1 MSVRLCVRSCFLPL
15 AFFAVCA
22 ARPQAVQETPPI
34 HVTLRVDANRT
45 EGKLRPVWRYFGYD
59 EPNYTYMKGGKKLL
73 SEFASLNSSTTVFVR
88 THNLLTTG
96 DGTPALK
103 WGSTNAYTEDAQG
116 KPRYD
121 WTLTDRIFDTYRER
135 HLKPYVQI
143 GFMPEALSTRPT
155 PYQHHWTPEKGGELY
170 TGWTYPPK
178 DYARWAELVYQWTR
192 HCVERYGRSEA
203 ASWDWEVW
211 NEPNIAY
218 WHGTPEE
225 YQKLYD
231 YAVDAVRRA
240 LPEARVGGPEI
251 AGTGGEGATRFLRAF
266 LEHCA
271 RGTNYATG
279 KVGSPLDFI
288 SFHAKGTPQYVNN
301 HVRMGISSQL
311 KDIDR
316 GFEVVASFP
325 EFKDKPIVI
334 GESDPDGC
342 AACSARVFP
351 QNGYRNGTLYA
362 SYTAASFARA
372 YALAA
377 KRGVNFEG
385 ALTWAFEFEDQPWFD
400 GFRQLATNG
409 VDLPVFSVFRM
420 FGKMGGQQ
428 VDVESSGDLGADALR
443 RRGARDLP
451 DIAALASL
459 ENTEGETFIGG
470 AEKDTAKGT
479 GVSTVAARK
488 RLCVM
493 AWNYHDDD
501 IPGPAALTDLK
512 VNGLP
517 ANGKSVRLTHYRIDD
532 THSNAFTV
540 WKNMG
545 SPAAPTSAQVTQ
557 LEQAGDLA
565 LLNAP
570 EAIPTTGGEAN
581 VRFTLPRQGVSL
593 LVFEW

>member
-1 MSVRLCVRSCFLPL
+1 MRPSSIVNLFSCL
-15 AFFAVCA
+15 AASLTVCA
-22 ARPQAVQETPPI
+22 ARPQSVQETPPI
-34 HVTLRVDANRT
+34 HVTLTLDAAKT

-59 EPNYTYMKGGKKLL
+59 EPNYTYMKGGKQLL
-73 SEFASLNSSTTVFVR
+73 SELAGLNSSTTVFVR

-116 KPRYD
+116 RPRYD

-170 TGWTYPPK
+170 TGWSYPPK

-192 HCVERYGRSEA
+192 HCEARYGRGEA

-218 WHGTPEE
+218 WHGTVEE
-225 YQKLYD
+225 YEKLYD

-240 LPEARVGGPEI
+240 LPEARVGGPEV

-279 KVGSPLDFI
+279 KIGSPLDFI
-288 SFHAKGTPQYVNN
+288 SFHAKGSPQYVNN

-316 GFEVVASFP
+316 GFEIVASFP
-325 EFKDKPIVI
+325 EFKDKPLVI

-342 AACSARVFP
+342 AACSAHVFP

-385 ALTWAFEFEDQPWFD
+385 ALTWAFEFEDQPWF
-400 GFRQLATNG
+400 GRIQAACH
-409 VDLPVFSVFRM
+409 
-420 FGKMGGQQ
+420 
-428 VDVESSGDLGADALR
+428 ER
-443 RRGARDLP
+443 RRPARLQRVSHVRQDGRRADPGGKQRRPGNGHTASAWGA
-451 DIAALASL
+451 
-459 ENTEGETFIGG
+459 
-470 AEKDTAKGT
+470 
-479 GVSTVAARK
+479 
-488 RLCVM
+488 
-493 AWNYHDDD
+493 
-501 IPGPAALTDLK
+501 
-512 VNGLP
+512 
-517 ANGKSVRLTHYRIDD
+517 
-532 THSNAFTV
+532 
-540 WKNMG
+540 
-545 SPAAPTSAQVTQ
+545 
-557 LEQAGDLA
+557 
-565 LLNAP
+565 
-570 EAIPTTGGEAN
+570 
-581 VRFTLPRQGVSL
+581 
-593 LVFEW
+593 